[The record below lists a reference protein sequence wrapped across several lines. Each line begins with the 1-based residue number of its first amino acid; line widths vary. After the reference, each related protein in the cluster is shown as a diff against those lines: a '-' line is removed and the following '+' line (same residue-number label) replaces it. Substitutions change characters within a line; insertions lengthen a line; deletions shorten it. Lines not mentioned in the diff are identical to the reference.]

1 MAYKDK
7 QVLVIIP
14 ARGGSK
20 GVPGKNIKLLAG
32 KPLIAWTIEVA
43 LQSDLVDRVIVST
56 DDEKIAAVAKEYGAE
71 VPFLRPIEIS
81 GDRATDVEFI
91 EHALDYF
98 ETQESYVP
106 DIILRLPPTSPLRTV
121 EHIDMGIM
129 TLVDTK
135 GADAA
140 RPIVESPKHPYKF
153 WMIDEEDSVF
163 LRPFLNTEFTGF
175 VEPHNMPRQLFPTV
189 YMHTGALD
197 AVWVKTIR
205 EQKSTSGKKLAHFK
219 MDMESSSNIDHSI
232 DFEIAEVLMSK
243 RIQNVKAK
251 TNTFLK
257 RESGD
262 AINHPNSLSM
272 KKVLIYGAGS
282 IGNHLSQ
289 AARKMGFAVTVCD
302 PNVDALE
309 RMKTSI
315 YPTRYG
321 TWDEEIT
328 LIQSDS
334 DVVTGDFDIIA
345 IGTPPDI
352 HKDLALK
359 AIKFN
364 PRILHIEKPL
374 FRPTDDG
381 EAFARTIAE
390 YPDTMVTVGYDHA
403 IAPSFTAFLEYIK
416 SGRYGKLI
424 TVDGATREH
433 WEGIF
438 KAHPW
443 LKGPHD
449 SYLGFTSRG
458 GGSACEHSHALH
470 LTLTTLEAGGWKGI
484 EGTCELDMVKGE
496 NGESYDRAS
505 FFTLK
510 NGSGQVAR
518 VVQDVVT
525 KPTEK
530 MVRAQLENA
539 IVTWRCE
546 SGTDIVEVNG
556 YNGEQVIRKFT
567 KTRPDDFY
575 YLMKHY
581 SALLDGS
588 IKYSE
593 TPIRVASGLAT
604 MKIIAT
610 GLVS

>member
-1 MAYKDK
+1 MSYKDK

-20 GVPGKNIKLLAG
+20 GVLGKNIKPLAG

-43 LQSDLVDRVIVST
+43 LQSALVDRVIVST

-71 VPFLRPIEIS
+71 VPFMRPAEIS
-81 GDRATDVEFI
+81 GDLATDVEFI
-91 EHALDYF
+91 EHTLDYL
-98 ETQESYVP
+98 ENQESYVP

-121 EHIDMGIM
+121 EHVDAGIK
-129 TLVDTK
+129 TLVDTS

-153 WMIDEEDSVF
+153 WTIDDEDPLF
-163 LRPFLNTEFTGF
+163 LRPFLDSEFTGF
-175 VEPHNMPRQLFPTV
+175 AEPHNMPRQLFPKV
-189 YMHTGALD
+189 YMHTGAMD
-197 AVWVKTIR
+197 VVWVKTIR
-205 EQKSTSGKKLAHFK
+205 EQRSTSGKKLAHFA
-219 MDMESSSNIDHSI
+219 MSIESASNIDHSI
-232 DFEIAEVLMSK
+232 DFDIAEVLMYK
-243 RIQNVKAK
+243 RLQEKK
-251 TNTFLK
+251 ELT
-257 RESGD
+257 D
-262 AINHPNSLSM
+262 APVSNEALSNNYSNPNHM

-282 IGNHLSQ
+282 IGNHLAQ
-289 AARKMGFAVTVCD
+289 AARRVGFAVTVCD
-302 PNVDALE
+302 PNNDALE
-309 RMKTSI
+309 RMKSSI

-321 TWDEEIT
+321 AWDEEIT
-328 LIQSDS
+328 LIQTDEA
-334 DVVTGDFDIIA
+334 VKNGEFGIIA

-359 AIKFN
+359 AITYN

-374 FRPTDDG
+374 FRPTDDV
-381 EAFARTIAE
+381 EAFARAIAE
-390 YPDTMVTVGYDHA
+390 FPDTLVTVGYDHA
-403 IAPSFTAFLEYIK
+403 IAPSFTAFLDYIK
-416 SGRYGKLI
+416 SGVYGELI
-424 TVDGATREH
+424 TADGATREH

-458 GGSACEHSHALH
+458 GGAACEHSHALH
-470 LTLTTLEAGGWKGI
+470 LTLTTLKAGGWKEV
-484 EGTCELDMVKGE
+484 EGTCALDMVQGE
-496 NGESYDRAS
+496 QGERYDRAAY
-505 FFTLK
+505 FTLK
-510 NGSGQVAR
+510 NERGLVAR

-530 MVRAQLENA
+530 MVRAQLERA

-546 SGTDIVEVNG
+546 SGTDIVEVNA
-556 YNGEQVIRKFT
+556 YNGEHVVRKFS

-581 SALLDGS
+581 ASLLDGS
-588 IKYSE
+588 IKYGDS
-593 TPIRVASGLAT
+593 PIGVASGLAT

-610 GLVS
+610 GFTS